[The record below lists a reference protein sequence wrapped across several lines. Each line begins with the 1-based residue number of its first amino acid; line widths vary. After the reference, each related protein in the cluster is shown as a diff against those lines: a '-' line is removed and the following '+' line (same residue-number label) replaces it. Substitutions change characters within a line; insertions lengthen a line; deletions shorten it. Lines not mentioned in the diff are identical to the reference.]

1 MSSSVWNWLS
11 YIPSIRLPSL
21 YVPAQIQN
29 RLLSFAIRRSIGH
42 LLKRGG
48 VEIDKLDTQVG
59 RGWVEVKDVELE
71 EEAINALL
79 PGLPLR
85 LTSSHLASLSF
96 SLPGLLT
103 APISLTLSGLTLSF
117 TLSPVSP
124 SDKAHQPDLAQ
135 SVTGFMGEAMA
146 ADEEGQALRRD
157 LEASIIDPSAPAP
170 DRPAHTPGTSPVRTE
185 PPGSLH
191 PFLAH
196 DEPFDPSA
204 SYISPSSD
212 VPEESNEPPAISIL
226 TSVVSRLVA
235 RFSTKLADVTV
246 RILDPHAG
254 KEWVLTLGEAGYEG
268 VERDTEGEAGGRA
281 YVRDVRVFAQPVSEV
296 EDEKSD
302 DTPLA
307 SSVDLGESESMYAST
322 GESMYASALD
332 SLPGA
337 SSVIAS
343 AALSPPEK
351 QAPAPLPVLY
361 MRSLEAQ
368 LSTSLLP
375 AMTVVARQT
384 RVSIELPELRAL
396 VTPQTV
402 QLALSTLAQVSAPST
417 SAPAALPT
425 SQPAAAPSLQAHL
438 TLATCSVFVIPSPG
452 DSPLDS
458 FYAPAFEPR
467 VPYLLANATFLDTR
481 FSTSTPAA
489 IALTTSPPTAQMSSP
504 PSASHARRTS
514 YSSARARSL
523 RARQPK
529 RSVDLAIGN
538 LTLGWRAS
546 SSSSAEDESYDLL
559 SFPEALADPYPSGKA
574 LFPSFVPSAWAPAP
588 ARTSDAPVISIR
600 HEFAV
605 SAEGAGDAV
614 ADTTTVDI
622 VPLEVHVDL
631 GLAEKFV
638 PFSDVLNAEVSTAP
652 DAAARGAG
660 KRASKPV
667 TSPNAVRDL
676 LDDLEAERQ
685 PDGPPPTLLLNLAF
699 VRVMLRP
706 PPIPPATEL
715 RSGTMIV
722 DVHSLRFVTG
732 EAEATR
738 EAVRWHGK
746 RIERKLMGDVEC
758 KRLMVA
764 FVGTTDST
772 ATAFVSLTPLLP
784 VSISPL
790 DDAAPLLPRISVYT
804 SSTAI
809 SVPSAALEI
818 EANIPQIQV
827 QLNKKTLDSLQLYID
842 DLSHAAA
849 KLATLVPTSNAPTA
863 PAVEKSGGMAVK
875 LLVSEV
881 SVKLQIPREY
891 GEIRPLELTLSD
903 VDVIAELKSSEKH
916 EMVLSVSAV
925 DVGIIETTSK
935 GPLTLLCQ
943 TTARSLTTAS
953 RPTLHVQLVS
963 ATNVE
968 TGLKQNTIK
977 VTGYGFT
984 LSIPPD
990 LAFGHHL
997 GLFFQAPAG
1006 AFEDAVPTEKA
1017 FVAAQFLSASIR
1029 VLAPNYAGSVVLSM
1043 GDLNLSTAIVANSPG
1058 SSADISARGL
1068 SLLLVDD
1075 PKAAKDG
1082 LRRREHRTPP
1092 QPGLDF
1098 WKREGYAV
1106 LMEVGE
1112 LETTVQSGNA
1122 DARPQTEV
1130 TIVRLIVGIHA
1141 CADTFGAL
1149 GDFITDMS
1157 NLGKKEPP
1165 SPRIYPNTVRA
1176 QEPRRQQ
1183 SKGLLSSIEED
1194 AFRQVPELGSI
1205 PDMIKDDLPNNE
1217 DYLGAAFPPRKG
1229 FKVPDPFAGE
1239 DDDFD
1244 EIESPEETSSNARI
1258 LDPEIISQIDG
1269 ETIRMVH
1276 PDALLTVENYFNETM
1291 AAELLKPSPELADSR
1306 FRLRIRDCDLTFN
1319 MHDGYDWVQTRKVIE
1334 DEVKAVRR
1342 RLAKIRQLLA
1352 TGQTPDESMEEA
1364 SATLFNSVYIGLPP
1378 EADDLDAEA
1387 LMAAID
1393 QELNDDDETASQ
1405 ASSSWSSFPKGSS
1418 PRLRPRSSRAK
1429 GRRLTRSHGARIQF
1443 CASGLAMEFDQMG
1456 SRDALA
1462 SRMLMTA
1469 RNFEILDHI
1478 KTSTW
1483 KKFLTD
1489 MHTDLRGNVR
1499 EAGADM
1505 VRVELR
1511 SVRPKPDEPTEEARL
1526 KAKLLPLKL
1535 NIDQDALDFIKHFF
1549 MFQKAGGSVASN
1561 EAPAEEAFIQHVEV
1575 FPVDIKL
1582 DYKPKRVDYRAL
1594 REGNTIELMNFF
1606 HWDGAEITLRHIQ
1619 LSGVTGWANVGE
1631 LLNDMWTP
1639 DVKAHQLADVLS
1651 GIAPI
1656 RSVVNVGSGMAD
1668 LVLLPIG
1675 QYRKDQRLVRG
1686 MQKGAAAFMKST
1698 AMEALKV
1705 GAQLATGTQVILE
1718 QAEHALG
1725 GNFSHTVTA
1734 ETVDDWSDDESGDD
1748 NNDRP
1753 ELISKYADQ
1762 PMDFREGVQ
1771 AAYKSL
1777 SKNVHSAAQT
1787 ILAVPMEVYER
1798 PNGQG
1803 PVRTVVRAV
1812 PIAVLKPMIGATEA
1826 VSKTLLGIRNSM
1838 DPSMR
1843 LEHEGKY
1850 KRR

>member
-1 MSSSVWNWLS
+1 MSSSFWNWLS

-29 RLLSFAIRRSIGH
+29 RLLSFAISRSIGH

-59 RGWVEVKDVELE
+59 KGWVEVKDVELE
-71 EEAINALL
+71 EEAINALI

-103 APISLTLSGLTLSF
+103 APISLSLSGLSLSF

-124 SDKAHQPDLAQ
+124 SDVAKQPDLAQ

-157 LEASIIDPSAPAP
+157 LEASVIDVSAPGSGR
-170 DRPAHTPGTSPVRTE
+170 RPHSPGTSPVRTE
-185 PPGSLH
+185 PPGSIH
-191 PFLAH
+191 PFLAR
-196 DEPFDPSA
+196 DEPFDASA
-204 SYISPSSD
+204 SYIASD

-235 RFSTKLADVTV
+235 RFSMKLSDVTI
-246 RILDPHAG
+246 RILDPSAG
-254 KEWVLTLGEAGYEG
+254 SEWVFTLGEAGYEG

-281 YVRDVRVFAQPVSEV
+281 YVRDVRLFAEAIPEA
-296 EDEKSD
+296 EDENSD
-302 DTPLA
+302 DTPLGG
-307 SSVDLGESESMYAST
+307 SIEPD
-322 GESMYASALD
+322 ESMYASALD
-332 SLPGA
+332 SLPEVSSSMISA
-337 SSVIAS
+337 SPAS
-343 AALSPPEK
+343 ENLP
-351 QAPAPLPVLY
+351 PAPLPVLY
-361 MRSLEAQ
+361 VRSLEAQ

-384 RVSIELPELRAL
+384 SISVELPEVRAL
-396 VTPQTV
+396 VTPQTIR
-402 QLALSTLAQVSAPST
+402 LALSTMAQVSGPSSPSQTT
-417 SAPAALPT
+417 SSTAPAPT
-425 SQPAAAPSLQAHL
+425 PSFQAHL
-438 TLATCSVFVIPSPG
+438 NLATCSLFVIPDPG
-452 DSPLDS
+452 NSPLDS
-458 FYAPAFEPR
+458 FYAAAFKPR
-467 VPYLLANATFLDTR
+467 VPHLLATVTFLDTG

-489 IALTTSPPTAQMSSP
+489 TALSSPPPIPQMSSP
-504 PSASHARRTS
+504 GTISQARRTS
-514 YSSARARSL
+514 YSSARARAL

-529 RSVDLAIGN
+529 RSIDLSIGN
-538 LTLGWRAS
+538 LTVGWRS
-546 SSSSAEDESYDLL
+546 LIDTESYDML

-574 LFPSFVPSAWAPAP
+574 LFPTFVPSAWTPAP
-588 ARTSDAPVISIR
+588 DRMSDAAVISVR

-605 SAEGAGDAV
+605 SADGAGDAV
-614 ADTTTVDI
+614 AETTTVDI
-622 VPLEVHVDL
+622 VPVELHIDL
-631 GLAEKFV
+631 GLMDKFV
-638 PFSDVLNAEVSTAP
+638 PFADVFKTDISTTSSEN
-652 DAAARGAG
+652 ARGTS
-660 KRASKPV
+660 KRSSKPPA
-667 TSPNAVRDL
+667 TARPVRDL

-685 PDGPPPTLLLNLAF
+685 QDGPPPTFLLNLAF
-699 VRVMLRP
+699 VRVLLKP

-715 RSGTMIV
+715 RSGTMVV
-722 DVHSLRFVTG
+722 DLHSLRFVTG
-732 EAEATR
+732 EAEPIR
-738 EAVRWHGK
+738 ETVRWHGK

-764 FVGTTDST
+764 FSGAADSS

-784 VSISPL
+784 VSASPL
-790 DDAAPLLPRISVYT
+790 DHAAPLLPRISVYT
-804 SSTAI
+804 SSTTI
-809 SVPSAALEI
+809 SVPSAAVEV
-818 EANIPQIQV
+818 EANIPQIRV
-827 QLNKKTLDSLQLYID
+827 QLNKKTLDNLQLYID
-842 DLSHAAA
+842 DLTHAAA
-849 KLATLVPTSNAPTA
+849 KLDSFIPASKSPTPPASEKAGGTA
-863 PAVEKSGGMAVK
+863 VT
-875 LLVSEV
+875 LLVSEA

-891 GEIRPLELTLSD
+891 GEVRPLEITLSD
-903 VDVIAELKSSEKH
+903 VDVTAELKSSEKH

-925 DVGIIETTSK
+925 DVGLIETTPK

-943 TTARSLTTAS
+943 TTPRSLTTAS

-968 TGLKQNTIK
+968 SGLKQNTIK

-990 LAFGHHL
+990 LAFAHHL

-1017 FVAAQFLSASIR
+1017 FVAAQFLSASVR

-1043 GDLNLSTAIVANSPG
+1043 GDLNLSTAIVANSPT
-1058 SSADISARGL
+1058 SSADISARAL
-1068 SLLLVDD
+1068 HLLLVDNAA
-1075 PKAAKDG
+1075 AAKEG
-1082 LRRREHRTPP
+1082 LRHREHRTPTT
-1092 QPGLDF
+1092 PGVDF

-1112 LETTVQSGNA
+1112 LETTVRSGDA
-1122 DARPQTEV
+1122 EARPQTEV

-1141 CADTFGAL
+1141 CPDTFGAL
-1149 GDFITDMS
+1149 GDFIADMS
-1157 NLGKKEPP
+1157 TLGKKEPP

-1176 QEPRRQQ
+1176 QEPKRQQ
-1183 SKGLLSSIEED
+1183 SKGLLSSVEED
-1194 AFRQVPELGSI
+1194 TFRQVPELGSV
-1205 PDMIKDDLPNNE
+1205 PDMVKDDLPTNE
-1217 DYLGAAFPPRKG
+1217 DYLGTTFPPRKG
-1229 FKVPDPFAGE
+1229 FKVPDPFAEE

-1244 EIESPEETSSNARI
+1244 EIESPEETLSNARI

-1276 PDALLTVENYFNETM
+1276 PDALFTVENYFNQNM
-1291 AAELLKPSPELADSR
+1291 AAELLKPSPELSDSR
-1306 FRLRIRDCDLTFN
+1306 FRLRLRDCDLTFN
-1319 MHDGYDWVQTRKVIE
+1319 MHDGYDWAPTRKVIE

-1352 TGQTPDESMEEA
+1352 SGQTPDESIEEA

-1378 EADDLDAEA
+1378 ETDDLDAEA
-1387 LMAAID
+1387 LIAVID
-1393 QELNDDDETASQ
+1393 QELNDEAETASQ
-1405 ASSSWSSFPKGSS
+1405 ASSWSSFPKGSP
-1418 PRLRPRSSRAK
+1418 PRLHPRSRAK
-1429 GRRLTRSHGARIQF
+1429 GKRLTRSHGARIQF
-1443 CASGLAMEFDQMG
+1443 CATGLALEYDQMG
-1456 SRDALA
+1456 SRDPLA
-1462 SRMLMTA
+1462 SRMLITA

-1499 EAGADM
+1499 ETGADM
-1505 VRVELR
+1505 VRVELC

-1535 NIDQDALDFIKHFF
+1535 NVDQDALDFIKRFF
-1549 MFQKAGGSVASN
+1549 MFQKPGATAPSS
-1561 EAPAEEAFIQHVEV
+1561 EPPAEEAFIQHVEV
-1575 FPVDIKL
+1575 FPVDLKL

-1594 REGNTIELMNFF
+1594 REGRTIELMNFF

-1675 QYRKDQRLVRG
+1675 QYRKDQRIVRG
-1686 MQKGAAAFMKST
+1686 VQKGAAAFMKST

-1725 GNFSHTVTA
+1725 GNFGPTVTA
-1734 ETVDDWSDDESGDD
+1734 EAVDDWSDGESGDD

-1753 ELISKYADQ
+1753 DLISKYANQ

-1777 SKNVHSAAQT
+1777 SRNVHSAAQT

-1843 LEHEGKY
+1843 LETEGKY